1 MYRIHEKVR
10 SSSAIIKSF
19 AYLPIENCIN
29 DLLNTIYK
37 LRITAM
43 HRIYEKA
50 RSSIYLIAIIKSFAY
65 LPIENFTNDLLSDN
79 YRLRITATHRIHE
92 KATFASSSTIIK
104 SYLSIENYSNDFLSD
119 DSQVENHCYAQNTR
133 KSKIFERNY

>member
-1 MYRIHEKVR
+1 
-10 SSSAIIKSF
+10 
-19 AYLPIENCIN
+19 
-29 DLLNTIYK
+29 
-37 LRITAM
+37 M

-119 DSQVENHCYAQNTR
+119 DLHV
-133 KSKIFERNY
+133 